1 MKIDLYRLLPSVYRN
16 RDAYLGEPLRALMG
30 VLGNEIDTLR
40 QDIDRMYDNWFVET
54 CDEWVVPYIGD
65 LLGVEGLHPGRPEV
79 FSLRSFVA
87 NTLAYRRRKG
97 TSSVLENIAQD
108 VSGWS
113 VSGVEFFQLLTTTQH
128 QDHVRMTTVW
138 STEPGEYDRI
148 GAVGTID
155 VRQIPLL
162 ARLGTAFDTA
172 SRTIDIRPFTQ
183 YDGWHNVDRLGIFLW
198 RLRSYPMREM
208 PLSHLGDVIETVPGD
223 EPGETRERAFQRFSL
238 HPLAVDFP
246 LFASPVRQ
254 LGATQRRREW
264 EVPQPIARDAFNA
277 DIQRYYGEE
286 KSLLVLIDG
295 EPVSADCVLAADL
308 VWTPETL
315 TSLPEPNISQG
326 DHRVFIDLERGRL
339 AIEPGRYPETGFVD
353 PSRVRVTYHYGF
365 SANIGGGTYGR
376 EIAGAAGDQQVIR
389 VSKCAAIDTIAKALA
404 LREGPCTVIRIMDSG
419 IYEETTLE
427 TFLQDGEEI
436 IIEAADGMR
445 PCIKGYLQFFAE
457 ELEGPPPPPNAPG
470 EPAPD
475 EPPTCL
481 EPAPPISRLRLSG
494 LLIKGYMLV
503 EGRVRVDIEHCTF
516 VADPDRPS
524 SPYGTLHV
532 FSLNFF
538 VEIDIRYSLVGS
550 LRINEGIK
558 QLRIRDSIVDATLG
572 IGAGP
577 EGDGDVPTVA
587 ICGRLEDL
595 PGPEVII
602 ERSTIIGSVYVRAMP
617 LASESIFTGRVNV
630 IRKQEGC
637 MRYCYVDASI
647 DGVED
652 LGRLSRTPRRFRCQP
667 DLVLMASGSSL
678 DGEDARDHVRKR
690 LAPVF
695 CSRTYGHPSYARLVS
710 RCPEEIRKGAE
721 NGSEIGAFNH
731 LMEPQREANMR
742 EAVRR
747 YLPFGLEMNIIYA
760 DEETNS

>member
-16 RDAYLGEPLRALMG
+16 RDVQLGEPLRALLG

-40 QDIDRMYDNWFVET
+40 QDIDQLYDNWFVET

-79 FSLRSFVA
+79 FSLRAFVA

-138 STEPGEYDRI
+138 STEPSDYDRI

-208 PLSHLGDVIETVPGD
+208 PLLHLGDVIEPESG
-223 EPGETRERAFQRFSL
+223 RAFQTFYL
-238 HPLAVDFP
+238 HPLAVNFP

-254 LGATQRRREW
+254 IGATQRRREW
-264 EVPQPIARDAFNA
+264 EVPQPIDRDAFNA
-277 DIQRYYGEE
+277 DIARYYGDE
-286 KSLLVLIDG
+286 KSLLVVIDG
-295 EPVSADCVLAADL
+295 EPVSADCVVAAALDWSHQGL
-308 VWTPETL
+308 K
-315 TSLPEPNISQG
+315 SLPTPSTSRG
-326 DHRVFIDLERGRL
+326 DHHVFIDVEHGRL
-339 AIEPGRYPETGFVD
+339 VLEPKRYPETGFVD
-353 PSRVRVTYHYGF
+353 PASVRVTYHCGF
-365 SANIGGGTYGR
+365 STNIGGGTYGR
-376 EIAGAAGDQQVIR
+376 EITDAADAQHVIR
-389 VSKCAAIDTIAKALA
+389 VSKCSDIDTLTKALA
-404 LREGPCTVIRIMDSG
+404 QRQGPCTVIRIVDSG
-419 IYEETTLE
+419 IYEEPRIDVAFE
-427 TFLQDGEEI
+427 DGEEI

-445 PCIKGYLQFFAE
+445 PCIKGYLGFIAE
-457 ELEGPPPPPNAPG
+457 ELEELE
-470 EPAPD
+470 EPHPD
-475 EPPTCL
+475 EPDSEIPDPLPSCL
-481 EPAPPISRLRLSG
+481 ETAPPISRLRLSG
-494 LLIKGYMLV
+494 LLIKGYVLV
-503 EGRVRVDIEHCTF
+503 EGRIQAEIEHCTL
-516 VADPDRPS
+516 VADPDGLSPS
-524 SPYGTLHV
+524 HSTLHV
-532 FSLNFF
+532 VSLNYFL
-538 VEIDIRYSLVGS
+538 ELDIRHSIVGS

-572 IGAGP
+572 IAA
-577 EGDGDVPTVA
+577 DQVANDDIPTLA
-587 ICGRLEDL
+587 IYGRIKTLPDSEIIF

-602 ERSTIIGSVYVRAMP
+602 ERSTIFGSVHVRAMP
-617 LASESIFTGRVNV
+617 LASESIFTGLVNV
-630 IRKQEGC
+630 IRKQDGC
-637 MRYCYVDASI
+637 MRYCYVDASVN
-647 DGVED
+647 GVED
-652 LGRLSRTPRRFRCQP
+652 LELLSRTPRRFRCQP
-667 DLVLMASGSSL
+667 DLTLTAPGTSG
-678 DGEDARDHVRKR
+678 DETDTRARIRKQ
-690 LAPVF
+690 LTPVF
-695 CSRTYGHPSYARLVS
+695 CSRTYGHPSYARLAS

-747 YLPFGLEMNIIYA
+747 YLPFGLEMNILYA

>member
-16 RDAYLGEPLRALMG
+16 RDVQIGEPLRALLS
-30 VLGNEIDTLR
+30 VLGNEIDLLR
-40 QDIDRMYDNWFVET
+40 QDIDRLYDNWFVET

-65 LLGVEGLHPGRPEV
+65 LLGVEGLHPGRPDV

-97 TSSVLENIAQD
+97 TASVLENIAQD

-138 STEPGEYDRI
+138 STEPDDYDRI

-198 RLRSYPMREM
+198 RLHSHPMREM
-208 PLSHLGDVIETVPGD
+208 PLLHMGNVIDSTSG
-223 EPGETRERAFQRFSL
+223 RAFQKFCL
-238 HPLAVDFP
+238 HPLALKFP

-254 LGATQRRREW
+254 SGATQRRREW
-264 EVPQPIARDAFNA
+264 EVPQPIDRDAFNA
-277 DIQRYYGEE
+277 DVARYYGEE
-286 KSLLVLIDG
+286 KSLLILIGG
-295 EPVSADCVLAADL
+295 ELVSAKSVIAANLD
-308 VWTPETL
+308 WAPEAL
-315 TSLPEPNISQG
+315 RLLPKPSTEGG
-326 DHRVFIDLERGRL
+326 DVQAFIDVEHGRL
-339 AIEPGRYPETGFVD
+339 VLEPKRYPATGFVD
-353 PSRVRVTYHYGF
+353 PRRVRVTYHSGF

-376 EIAGAAGDQQVIR
+376 ELTDAAGDPHVIR
-389 VSKCAAIDTIAKALA
+389 VSKCSTVATLAKALEQ
-404 LREGPCTVIRIMDSG
+404 RQGRCTVIRIMDSE
-419 IYEETTLE
+419 IYEESLGDVKLE
-427 TFLQDGEEI
+427 DGEEI
-436 IIEAADGMR
+436 TIEAADGMR
-445 PCIKGYLQFFAE
+445 PCIKGRLTFMAVE
-457 ELEGPPPPPNAPG
+457 DPPPTPAPG
-470 EPAPD
+470 DADPAQ
-475 EPPTCL
+475 PPACL
-481 EPAPPISRLRLSG
+481 EAAPPLSRLRLSG
-494 LLIKGYMLV
+494 LLIKGRVLLEGKLQV
-503 EGRVRVDIEHCTF
+503 EIRHCTL
-516 VADPDRPS
+516 VSEPDGLGF
-524 SPYGTLHV
+524 YGALQV
-532 FSLNFF
+532 LN
-538 VEIDIRYSLVGS
+538 VSYSMEIDIRHSIVGS
-550 LRINEGIK
+550 LWISQDIK

-572 IGAGP
+572 VDVDLGAKPDIPLTAIFGGP
-577 EGDGDVPTVA
+577 QNPPLPGGKRVS
-587 ICGRLEDL
+587 I
-595 PGPEVII
+595 PGPEVIL
-602 ERSTIIGSVYVRAMP
+602 ERTTVFGRVHVRAMP
-617 LASESIFTGRVNV
+617 LASESIFTESVDV
-630 IRKQEGC
+630 VRKQEGC

-647 DGVED
+647 DGMEHLVP
-652 LGRLSRTPRRFRCQP
+652 LSRTPRRFRCQP
-667 DLVLMASGSSL
+667 DLALMTLGTSEGN
-678 DGEDARDHVRKR
+678 ARDRIRKG

-695 CSRTYGHPSYARLVS
+695 CSRIYGHPGYARLTS
-710 RCPEEIRKGAE
+710 RSPEEIRKGAE